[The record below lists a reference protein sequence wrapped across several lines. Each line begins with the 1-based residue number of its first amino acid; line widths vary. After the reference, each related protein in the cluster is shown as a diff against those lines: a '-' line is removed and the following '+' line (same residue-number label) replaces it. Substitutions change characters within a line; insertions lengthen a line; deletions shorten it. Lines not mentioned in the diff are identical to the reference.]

1 MKGHSSTETGYGEA
15 TATWEYGHV
24 PCHEKAEFYAGG
36 HETLRE
42 IISAQEKHRPHGFK
56 RERWVWRINGAIGGF
71 FFCRNVFL
79 EKINIMEHLFGHL
92 QCKMLWR
99 EIQQIKWKSTKETN
113 RPSSVTFPQVGLKPI
128 NMIAVVKKTPL
139 NMCRQQTCLK
149 WMGENF
155 IKHNFSDIIDA
166 SSLICFYRCDKLL
179 SLQHTLDLQ

>member
-1 MKGHSSTETGYGEA
+1 M
-15 TATWEYGHV
+15 
-24 PCHEKAEFYAGG
+24 EKPP
-36 HETLRE
+36 LRE
-42 IISAQEKHRPHGFK
+42 NMDMFRAMRRLNSMPADMKHYVKSSVRKRSTGLMGSKEKG
-56 RERWVWRINGAIGGF
+56 ESGGSVGLLGVF

-113 RPSSVTFPQVGLKPI
+113 RPSSVTFLQVGLKPI
-128 NMIAVVKKTPL
+128 DMIAVVKKTPL

-166 SSLICFYRCDKLL
+166 SSWICFYRCDKLL
-179 SLQHTLDLQ
+179 SLQHTLDLL